1 MPWMVSIERVRD
13 LGECCATV
21 VAARYEEIV
30 GCSVGM
36 VGEADLV
43 GAVCGDPFPVV
54 NWDSCSGRVEDERG
68 ASIVAGADV
77 YVCERR
83 GRCKAGHI
91 DVVEA
96 VGGQRGCQCN
106 VGVSSCWREANASGR
121 AAARRW

>member
-36 VGEADLV
+36 VGDADLV

-54 NWDSCSGRVEDERG
+54 HWDSCSGRVEDERG

-77 YVCERR
+77 YVCEGR
-83 GRCKAGHI
+83 GCGEGGNI
-91 DVVEA
+91 DVVLA
-96 VGGQRGCQCN
+96 IGVLDGGNCN
-106 VGVSSCWREANASGR
+106 VSVFSGLGEANAPALG
-121 AAARRW
+121 AV

>member
-1 MPWMVSIERVRD
+1 MVSIERVRD

-36 VGEADLV
+36 VGDADLV

-54 NWDSCSGRVEDERG
+54 HWDSCSGRVEDERG

-83 GRCKAGHI
+83 GCGETCNI
-91 DVVEA
+91 DIVAA
-96 VGGQRGCQCN
+96 VGVQQGSYRN
-106 VGVSSCWREANASGR
+106 VGVSSCWREANTSG
-121 AAARRW
+121 

>member
-36 VGEADLV
+36 VGDADLV

-54 NWDSCSGRVEDERG
+54 HWDSCSGRVEDERG

-83 GRCKAGHI
+83 GCGETCNI
-91 DVVEA
+91 DVVVG
-96 VGGQRGCQCN
+96 VGGLKGGPSDVC
-106 VGVSSCWREANASGR
+106 VSSRLRETKAPPFDT
-121 AAARRW
+121 RRHR